1 MNTEKH
7 HYLKNFVNNPW
18 VQGVVG
24 SILLLSV
31 FTEIFQL
38 EHSITVMGILYLAQL
53 TPNILQGIERI
64 VKWQQK

>member
-24 SILLLSV
+24 NPVAL
-31 FTEIFQL
+31 
-38 EHSITVMGILYLAQL
+38 GIHGDFS
-53 TPNILQGIERI
+53 T
-64 VKWQQK
+64 